1 MIFQG
6 TALAIAST
14 LTAGALAVST
24 LALPDRTV
32 EEDRVPVEEI
42 EVHAA
47 MPSAR
52 GQPLSVYDAL
62 GHEQISPA
70 QTYCDRHEV
79 VAGGLTQDF
88 AETLRAE
95 KVSRDGLKI
104 ELWTSDL
111 MGTWTALHHGED
123 GISCIVASGV
133 DWTPAVSPD
142 DLIRLAMQEVV
153 YGW

>member
-1 MIFQG
+1 MFLHS
-6 TALAIAST
+6 TSLAIASA
-14 LTAGALAVST
+14 LAAGALTVST
-24 LALPDRTV
+24 LAPPDRTAQTAA
-32 EEDRVPVEEI
+32 EEI
-42 EVHAA
+42 TIHAA
-47 MPSAR
+47 MPAGPGR
-52 GQPLSVYDAL
+52 ALSVYDAL

-79 VAGGLTQDF
+79 VTGGLNHDF

-95 KVSRDGLKI
+95 KVSNDGLRI

-123 GISCIVASGV
+123 GIACIVASGV
-133 DWTPAVSPD
+133 DWSPVVSPE
-142 DLIRLAMQEVV
+142 DLIQLAMQEVV

>member
-1 MIFQG
+1 MFLHS

-14 LTAGALAVST
+14 LAAGAVAVST
-24 LALPDRTV
+24 LALPDRKA
-32 EEDRVPVEEI
+32 EEI
-42 EVHAA
+42 VVHSA
-47 MPSAR
+47 MPAGIRHS
-52 GQPLSVYDAL
+52 PSVYDAL
-62 GHEQISPA
+62 GHEQVSPA

-79 VAGGLTQDF
+79 VTGALAHDF

-95 KVSRDGLKI
+95 KVNRDGLRI

-123 GISCIVASGV
+123 DISCIVASGV
-133 DWTPAVSPD
+133 DWNPAVSAE
-142 DLIRLAMQEVV
+142 DLIRLAMHEVV